1 MRNPGALRRAGSE
14 VRGPPEVCGATEAQQ
29 GLLGGSPCS
38 NAAESWERGQRVPV
52 GGDDMEVTLIKAVW
66 EA

>member
-1 MRNPGALRRAGSE
+1 M
-14 VRGPPEVCGATEAQQ
+14 RGPPEACGATEAQQ